1 MRHRSSLVLTL
12 TFAIALLCGCR
23 ALIKLSEATR
33 RDSYA
38 KVESHFTGD
47 TNKALRQTYMVF
59 SGSPKFAMSANS
71 KAGSS
76 VVSFSLTNSSSAQ
89 RGLGVALESDG
100 YLMTAGHVIGKTNF
114 VLGWFDGKLG
124 VRPARV
130 VFQNGLT
137 YPNDIALL
145 KVDAKLD
152 DCVAFGQKPKA
163 GDVVVEVVCY
173 RWAKASGGEIAFAG
187 GKVIELDAGPPGS
200 SLALI
205 QTDIRGWHGDSGGP
219 LLSSDGRLVGI
230 FSEFNYEWPG
240 HTPWYWT
247 TCFFPDEAFIRE
259 LIAKDRS
266 AVMHGVATRAGA
278 DSER

>member
-1 MRHRSSLVLTL
+1 MV
-12 TFAIALLCGCR
+12 
-23 ALIKLSEATR
+23 KPSEATR
-33 RDSYA
+33 RTSYA
-38 KVESHFTGD
+38 KVESQFTGD

-76 VVSFSLTNSSSAQ
+76 AVSFWLTNSSSAQ

-100 YLMTAGHVIGKTNF
+100 YLLTAGHVVGKTNF
-114 VLGWFDGKLG
+114 VLGWFDGKLA

-130 VFQNGLT
+130 VFQNGLAF
-137 YPNDIALL
+137 PSDIALL
-145 KVDAKLD
+145 KVDGKFD
-152 DCVAFGQKPKA
+152 ECVAFGQKPKA

-187 GKVIELDAGPPGS
+187 GKVFEVDAGPPGS

-205 QTDIRGWHGDSGGP
+205 QTDIRAWHGDSGGP
-219 LLSSDGRLVGI
+219 LLSSDGRLVGV

-266 AVMHGVATRAGA
+266 VAKHGVAVRGGA
-278 DSER
+278 DGEP